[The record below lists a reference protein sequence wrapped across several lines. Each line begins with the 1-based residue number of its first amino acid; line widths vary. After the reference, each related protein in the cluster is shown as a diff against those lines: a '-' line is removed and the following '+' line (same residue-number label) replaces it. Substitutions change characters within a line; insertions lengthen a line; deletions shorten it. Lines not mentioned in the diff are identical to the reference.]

1 MRSGAA
7 KEHSA
12 ESKGFS
18 EEYEL
23 RKKKQVLAIT
33 QLCKI
38 VALRDSNTRLSF
50 FTNTVKA
57 FLKF

>member
-18 EEYEL
+18 EEYDV
-23 RKKKQVLAIT
+23 RKKKQVF
-33 QLCKI
+33 
-38 VALRDSNTRLSF
+38 DDH
-50 FTNTVKA
+50 
-57 FLKF
+57 